1 MMSINEDS
9 ILLFEYF
16 TASGEKDKC
25 IISEAESLIFSLLD
39 DLKDYNITI
48 ILNESYKG
56 MIYDYDN
63 VSPIFIN
70 EDIISWL
77 KKNAASFKKAIFIAA
92 ENNNNLYNITKIL
105 EKNNVEIYNSSSEA
119 CFNSSDKFISYEM
132 LYKIVPQPRTF
143 KLKID
148 KVGYWKRALEN
159 LYKKW
164 QAENPLDKLK
174 IIIKPLVGV
183 DCENIKIIS
192 DIDDLDYNLE
202 EIFPPDSRIIVQ
214 EFIEGDDISVSLLCD
229 GKSAIPISL
238 NKQFVDLKNDKGTYL
253 GGQIPFESE
262 FKDLV
267 FKRAIRAVEAIG
279 GLKGFV
285 GVDLLISNDKKDI
298 EDVYVLE
305 INSRF
310 TTPYVGLKKIANI
323 NIGSSIIDLIDGNID
338 IEELSEKISLNGK
351 VEFKKSGDNLVIR
364 SI

>member
-1 MMSINEDS
+1 MTSINEDS

-39 DLKDYNITI
+39 DLKDYNITFV
-48 ILNESYKG
+48 LNESYKW

-63 VSPIFIN
+63 VNPIFIN

-77 KKNAASFKKAIFIAA
+77 KKNAVSFKKAIFIAA

-105 EKNNVEIYNSSSEA
+105 EENNVEIYNSSSEA
-119 CFNSSDKFISYEM
+119 CFNSSDKFVSYEM

-164 QAENPLDKLK
+164 QSENPLDKLK

-192 DIDDLDYNLE
+192 DIGDLDYDLE
-202 EIFPPDSRIIVQ
+202 EIFPPDSRVIVQ
-214 EFIEGDDISVSLLCD
+214 EFIEGEDISVSLLCD

-238 NKQFVDLKNDKGTYL
+238 NKQFVILKNDKGTYL

-262 FKDLV
+262 FKDLI
-267 FKRAIRAVEAIG
+267 FKTAIKAAEAIG

-323 NIGSSIIDLIDGNID
+323 NIGSSIIDLIDGNTD
-338 IEELSEKISLNGK
+338 IEELGEKISLNGK